1 MPSPKVEVPSL
12 EQVYDEIR
20 AQLPAGFPINN
31 TDPYGVYETYLRLAA
46 QGIVDVRR
54 FLAELLPQF
63 FVLTASGGW
72 LDLHAADV
80 KTNRIP
86 ARFAEGL
93 VDCHCDVAGIV
104 PAGTIVQTEADPLG
118 QRLRYLVT
126 ASTPIEPPMTRVPVR
141 AESPGAAWNVSG
153 GQITTLVTVLDF
165 VESVTNAGDWLTQ
178 SGVDLESDD
187 LLRERLLLMWPALGT
202 GSTWHAYKK
211 WAREVQGVVKV
222 AVLDQHPRGQGTVDV
237 VIAPGLGMPEPA
249 LIDEVQAYIDERRP
263 ITADVLV
270 RAPDALATD
279 VTLTIHLRDT
289 ADGTDLAAWEA
300 RVRSM
305 MDRLD
310 VGEIFYPSLLG
321 AELHQYASV
330 EGVEISVPT
339 DPVVP
344 EEAELI
350 AAGTIAVTVVVP

>member
-1 MPSPKVEVPSL
+1 MPSPEVEVPSL
-12 EQVYDEIR
+12 DQVYDEMR
-20 AQLPAGFPINN
+20 AQLPTGFPINN

-54 FLAELLPQF
+54 FLAELLPQV

-80 KTNRIP
+80 KVTRIP
-86 ARFAEGL
+86 ARFTEGL
-93 VDCHCDVAGIV
+93 VDFHCEVTGIV

-126 ASTPIEPPMTRVPVR
+126 ANTPIKPPMTRVPVR
-141 AESPGAAWNVSG
+141 AESPGAAWNVSS

-165 VESVTNAGDWLTQ
+165 VESITNANDWLTQ

-237 VIAPGLGMPEPA
+237 VIAPGLGTPEPA
-249 LIDEVQAYIDERRP
+249 LVEEVQAYIDERRP

-270 RAPDALATD
+270 RGPDLLATD
-279 VTLTIHLRDT
+279 VTLTIHLLNT
-289 ADGTDLAAWEA
+289 ADGTEPSAWEA
-300 RVRSM
+300 RVRSI
-305 MDRLD
+305 MDQLD
-310 VGEIFYPSLLG
+310 IGKIFYPSVLG
-321 AELHQYASV
+321 AKLHEYASV
-330 EGVEISVPT
+330 EGVEIGVPT
-339 DPVVP
+339 NPVAP
-344 EEAELI
+344 ETAELI
-350 AAGTIAVTVVVP
+350 VPGIISVSVVMP

>member
-1 MPSPKVEVPSL
+1 MPAPEIEVPTL
-12 EQVYDEIR
+12 EQVYDEIK

-31 TDPYGVYETYLRLAA
+31 TDPYGAYETYLRLAA

-80 KTNRIP
+80 KVNRIP
-86 ARFAEGL
+86 ARFTEGL
-93 VDCHCDVAGIV
+93 IDFYCEVSGIV
-104 PAGTIVQTEADPLG
+104 PAGAVVQTEADPLG

-126 ASTPIEPPMTRVPVR
+126 ESTLIKPPMTRVPVR
-141 AESPGAAWNVSG
+141 AESPGAAWNVSS

-165 VESVTNAGDWLTQ
+165 VERIENASDWLTQ

-202 GSTWHAYKK
+202 GSTWHAYMK

-237 VIAPGLGMPEPA
+237 VIAPSVGLPEPE
-249 LIDEVQAYIDERRP
+249 LIDKVQAYIDERRP

-289 ADGTDLAAWEA
+289 ADGTDPAAWEA
-300 RVRSM
+300 RVRLI

-310 VGEIFYPSLLG
+310 VGEIFYPSVLG
-321 AELHQYASV
+321 AKLHKYASIK
-330 EGVEISVPT
+330 GVEIGAPAN
-339 DPVVP
+339 PVGP
-344 EEAELI
+344 AAAELI
-350 AAGTIAVTVVVP
+350 VPGTITVTVIEP